1 MVAATG
7 SGDHRYET
15 GAIIMMNW
23 KRFLAITAVV
33 HVVLTVWVRYDA
45 DARGVD
51 PSPWDAVTLLAGI
64 VGVAGYR
71 RSR

>member
-1 MVAATG
+1 MARSRTL
-7 SGDHRYET
+7 T
-15 GAIIMMNW
+15 
-23 KRFLAITAVV
+23 RFLAVTALV
-33 HVVLTVWVRYDA
+33 HLLLAAWVRRDA
-45 DARGVD
+45 DARGID